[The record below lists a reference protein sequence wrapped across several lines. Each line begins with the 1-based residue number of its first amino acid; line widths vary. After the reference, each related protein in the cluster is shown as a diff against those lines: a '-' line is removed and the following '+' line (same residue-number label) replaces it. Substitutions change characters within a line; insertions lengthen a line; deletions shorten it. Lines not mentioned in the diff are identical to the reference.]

1 MEAIIRADA
10 YFSQDVDSPGE
21 ILEDCLESICDRYD
35 GISVHMGEIKSKPI
49 VSSIKSVESYVL
61 DESFGTAY
69 WFSFSIEM
77 GRKSGIDEDFKSD
90 IGDLKRDDVNIK
102 SVRTLG
108 KFN

>member
-10 YFSQDVDSPGE
+10 HFSQNVDRPRE

-49 VSSIKSVESYVL
+49 VSSIKSAESRIF
-61 DESFGTAY
+61 DKSFGTAY

-77 GRKSGIDEDFKSD
+77 GRKSDIDREFKSD
-90 IGDLKRDDVNIK
+90 IKDLKHEDVNIK
-102 SVRTLG
+102 SIRTLG
-108 KFN
+108 KFD